1 VPPAVLLYRY
11 SSTVGRRGRP
21 PKETAL
27 LTDLRAA
34 LRSLARTPGFVLVAV
49 VALGL
54 GLALSTTMFAILDAI
69 VNPYSPYKDPDRLF
83 TLTFRYGPHATLTRQ
98 DLSRAVQEHGRSFD
112 AIVPRGGM
120 QVTLETGGEESDL
133 YVQAV
138 PPRWFVVTGVVPE
151 LGRAFTAADGE
162 GVVVVSHWLWRRLY
176 GHRTSLVGAHVTYGE
191 RTYAIVGVMSRGASP
206 VTGAAAWVPMPEQT
220 ELARMGWSPLVRL
233 RPGVTADQA
242 RAELKAISDALTA
255 SRHSQDY
262 PYALQL
268 DPERERREELR
279 DIHKAMVGAALV
291 VLLIACVNLAHLML
305 ARGLSKRREL
315 AVRMALGAS
324 RGAVVRLMLLEC
336 AVITLAGGALG
347 VLATVW
353 GRNVLE
359 TAMPPEVSWIG
370 IVQPQLSWRVFAL
383 AGLAAVFSAVL
394 FGLVP
399 ALRVAY
405 TVELSEPL
413 KDAGTTTTRTRQRY
427 SPLVISEVALAL
439 VLMMG
444 GGLLL
449 RTVQQLRRETA
460 GLNVRTLF
468 TAWVGGKTVAER
480 TRGPVDWEQA
490 VSAVRSVPGVAG
502 VASDLTRP
510 LAGLAMTPEQT
521 EDTSRLLLMRSV
533 PLVSAEY
540 LRVLGL
546 PILRGRDF
554 EPGDAAGNGAAIVN
568 AVAAER
574 LYPHQDPI
582 GRMIKLGGPR
592 KGAPWVPIVGVARSE
607 IESRYGVEILRQPQ
621 VWVSRRDTAVVTAF
635 GSLIIR
641 SVRQDARVEAQ
652 VRRRLRSVPSIGYAQ
667 VYSYARS
674 RDAEIASRAFLAD
687 AFVGMGL
694 VALALA
700 ALGLYGVLS
709 YAVTQRMREY
719 GVRLALGA
727 EPRGLFRLV
736 LHDGAVMILAGI
748 GVGAFAALAA
758 ARLLDSVLVAVLPS
772 DVVSLVAAE
781 AVLFAA
787 GFLAA
792 WVPARRAAAADPL
805 DILRAV

>member
-1 VPPAVLLYRY
+1 M
-11 SSTVGRRGRP
+11 
-21 PKETAL
+21 
-27 LTDLRAA
+27 
-34 LRSLARTPGFVLVAV
+34 LVAV
-49 VALGL
+49 LALGL
-54 GLALSTTMFAILDAI
+54 GLGLSTTMFAVLDAI
-69 VNPYSPYKDPDRLF
+69 VNPYSPYQDADRLY
-83 TLTFRYGPHATLTRQ
+83 TLTFWYGPRATLTRQ
-98 DLSRAVQEHGRSFD
+98 DLARAVQEHGRSFD
-112 AIVPRGGM
+112 AIVPRGGGM
-120 QVTLETGGEESDL
+120 VTLGTGGEEADL
-133 YVQAV
+133 RVQMV
-138 PPRWFVVTGVVPE
+138 PARWFTVTGIVPE
-151 LGRAFTAADGE
+151 LGRAFTAADGD
-162 GVVVVSHWLWRRLY
+162 GVLVASHWLWRRLY
-176 GHRTSLVGAHVTYGE
+176 GRGTSLARARVTFGD
-191 RTYAIVGVMSRGASP
+191 RTYAIVGVMSRQASP
-206 VTGAAAWVPMPEQT
+206 VGGPAAWLPMPERS
-220 ELARMGWSPLVRL
+220 ELPMMGWSPLVRL
-233 RPGVTADQA
+233 RAGVTVEAA

-255 SRHSQDY
+255 SRHAQDY

-268 DPERERREELR
+268 DPVRERREELQ
-279 DIHKAMVGAALV
+279 DIHKAMVGAALA

-305 ARGLSKRREL
+305 ARGLAKRREL
-315 AVRMALGAS
+315 AVRMALGAT
-324 RGAVVRLMLLEC
+324 RGAVVRLMLIEC
-336 AVITLAGGALG
+336 AAITLAGGALG
-347 VLATVW
+347 MVATLW

-383 AGLAAVFSAVL
+383 SAAAAVLSAAL

-399 ALRVAY
+399 ALRVAW

-427 SPLVISEVALAL
+427 SPLVVSEVALAL

-468 TAWVGGKTVAER
+468 SASIGGP
-480 TRGPVDWEQA
+480 TRGERARGDVDWEQA
-490 VSAVRSVPGVAG
+490 VAAVRALPGVAAAAW
-502 VASDLTRP
+502 VLERRVD
-510 LAGLAMTPEQT
+510 GLALTPEQT
-521 EDTSRLLLMRSV
+521 EDTSRIILTRSV
-533 PLVSAEY
+533 PVVSAGY

-554 EPGDAAGNGAAIVN
+554 EPGDAAGNGAAILN

-574 LYPHQDPI
+574 LYPHRDPI
-582 GRMIKLGGPR
+582 GRMIKLGAPR
-592 KGAPWVPIVGVARSE
+592 KSAPWVPIVGVARSE

-621 VWVSRRDTAVVTAF
+621 VWVSRRDTVARRVFGTIEFRTARRDPR
-635 GSLIIR
+635 IEAE
-641 SVRQDARVEAQ
+641 VKRVL
-652 VRRRLRSVPSIGYAQ
+652 RRDPTIGFSF

-674 RDAEIASRAFLAD
+674 REAEIASRAFLAD
-687 AFVGMGL
+687 VFVAMGL

-727 EPRGLFRLV
+727 EPRALFRLV
-736 LHDGAVMILAGI
+736 LHDGAVMVLAGI
-748 GVGAFAALAA
+748 GLGAFAALAA

-792 WVPARRAAAADPL
+792 WVPARRAAAADPI